1 MTETITLGGR
11 EFRLQPLTL
20 GQLRPLLDALGSAA
34 GAATGASGMSGNM
47 IDAAARILLA
57 GLAGAHPELTLDDV
71 LALEATVTE
80 INAAVA
86 AVLRVA
92 GLVPQADARSGEAG
106 PVATISEPG
115 SAPSMAPSPPA
126 AATPIA

>member
-20 GQLRPLLDALGSAA
+20 GQLRPLLDALDT
-34 GAATGASGMSGNM
+34 ATGASGGTM

-57 GLAGAHPELTLDDV
+57 GLAAVHPDLSLDDV
-71 LALEATVTE
+71 LALQATVAE
-80 INAAVA
+80 IYAAVA

-92 GLVPQADARSGEAG
+92 GLVPQTDIRSGEAG

-115 SAPSMAPSPPA
+115 SAPFTAPSPPA
-126 AATPIA
+126 ASTPTA